1 VKKGYHELII
11 FHPISPRRQDAS
23 QERPMR
29 TPKRLYA
36 QQRLIYQPELLTCPH
51 CDDRLALCNYLAW
64 DKIVQTL
71 GGVLSVAS
79 RPSHCRH
86 ATCEGANLRLLSAEA
101 QGIALAG
108 STYGY
113 DVMATM

>member
-1 VKKGYHELII
+1 MDVLPGMNAGVSI
-11 FHPISPRRQDAS
+11 FATPSPIEGSRVAEEEVGRPAVNDGAS
-23 QERPMR
+23 
-29 TPKRLYA
+29 RLFFG
-36 QQRLIYQPELLTCPH
+36 
-51 CDDRLALCNYLAW
+51 DDRLALCNYLAW